1 MFEPKPVG
9 STSKPK
15 PLKILS
21 KDNLV
26 DAWNSSRDATSK
38 PGAAGIDNETAKRF
52 ASNSDANIEEIK
64 KRLHNGTYGFSR
76 LRPFFALKHG
86 STKERVICIPTVR
99 DRIVQRAIV
108 NYFAV
113 SKSLPVYNA
122 SSFGFIKGQ
131 GTAKAIERAV
141 ELRSVFEWCVKADIE
156 SFFDQIPRP
165 FLKERVAAVLQNHSL
180 VPLVWNAIDCEIK
193 GAPEELKRVA
203 AQGIKLGLGVRQGMP
218 LSPLLANVTLW
229 KFDRAVETRRIPMVR
244 YADDLLLFFSSEE
257 EAKQGQS
264 FVEEQLKR
272 IDLKLSNAKT
282 VLYGPQDNVAFLGLE
297 IAFLEKLD
305 KYVARISRQQIR
317 KIQDHLEAGYSYET
331 VAKPPN
337 TLNEVTVRLS
347 RSISAYLGVY
357 RNAHN
362 YPVLLAELEKTTRVV
377 LSNLYS
383 DIFGVNALE
392 RLDER
397 AMRFLGMDA
406 ATMSASAQALDW

>member
-1 MFEPKPVG
+1 
-9 STSKPK
+9 
-15 PLKILS
+15 
-21 KDNLV
+21 
-26 DAWNSSRDATSK
+26 
-38 PGAAGIDNETAKRF
+38 
-52 ASNSDANIEEIK
+52 
-64 KRLHNGTYGFSR
+64 
-76 LRPFFALKHG
+76 
-86 STKERVICIPTVR
+86 
-99 DRIVQRAIV
+99 
-108 NYFAV
+108 
-113 SKSLPVYNA
+113 
-122 SSFGFIKGQ
+122 
-131 GTAKAIERAV
+131 
-141 ELRSVFEWCVKADIE
+141 
-156 SFFDQIPRP
+156 
-165 FLKERVAAVLQNHSL
+165 
-180 VPLVWNAIDCEIK
+180 
-193 GAPEELKRVA
+193 LKRVA

-229 KFDRAVETRRIPMVR
+229 KFDRAVETRRIPS